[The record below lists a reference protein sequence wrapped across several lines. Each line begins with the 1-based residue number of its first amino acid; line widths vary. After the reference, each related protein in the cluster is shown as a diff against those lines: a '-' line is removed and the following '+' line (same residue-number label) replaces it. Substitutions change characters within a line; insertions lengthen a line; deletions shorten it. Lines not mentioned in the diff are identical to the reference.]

1 MIAGLHLFAGQ
12 NIKDNKSCT
21 CLISFCSICTRCVF
35 ATVIFSDSVKEEE
48 ALKDCRQDVC
58 RVVII
63 LRLFLFLLLCSS
75 GQVSAIIDEDSDHGP
90 SIEARMMLPPEAE
103 KKYTEFMAKVEAD
116 YTPPKVPEG
125 SYKFESV
132 RIVGD
137 KLLSDKAIKDIA
149 DRYRGQ
155 PLDAKQLQQ
164 MMVEITAA
172 CHAGGWITSRADFAG
187 ISSDGV
193 LSVWIIANRIGKI
206 TVQGNRFFSK
216 EVMMERLDLN
226 SGDIFNLND
235 LQYGAFK
242 ISKNMDRKAKID
254 LAYSKDDQ
262 LTDIM
267 INVKDKPPM
276 HLTMEMDTYGSWFI
290 KQNRYR
296 VIAIH
301 NNLTGHDD
309 SIQLKMQW
317 ADNSAH
323 ELMDFSYRLPL
334 GNRWWW
340 EMYFMPYKAEDYF
353 YGLEGVHKRAW
364 KTYSYMHYNFVDK
377 PKKSVVGEIG
387 FVYKHIN
394 WEKPLG
400 TVQAE
405 DHFSGF
411 LLGVDMDFVD
421 SYGRTIITDDF
432 EVGIPGL
439 FGATEDGVN
448 ECSVPG
454 ADGKYVRNHIVLA
467 RRQKLFEGFEFLFKS
482 HAQCGSGA
490 LTGVNAFS
498 IGGFFGVI
506 DMRGYPRAQA
516 YGENGLSFSSG
527 FAFAPYFLPKDWKVP
542 GSVATFYKSTQFFTL
557 IDWATVS
564 KLKPELSELEPQD
577 DAKSVT
583 LYSAVAGVQMMLPE
597 AFLFR
602 LEFGWPLSD
611 LEPTDGK
618 DYHTWMRISKTF

>member
-1 MIAGLHLFAGQ
+1 MFRSA
-12 NIKDNKSCT
+12 
-21 CLISFCSICTRCVF
+21 RCVWLAF
-35 ATVIFSDSVKEEE
+35 AVLMFAFTGALAINEEDNE
-48 ALKDCRQDVC
+48 R
-58 RVVII
+58 
-63 LRLFLFLLLCSS
+63 
-75 GQVSAIIDEDSDHGP
+75 GQAIAS
-90 SIEARMMLPPEAE
+90 RMTLPPEAE
-103 KKYTEFMAKVEAD
+103 KKYTAFMEQVTAILLA
-116 YTPPKVPEG
+116 PKVPEG
-125 SYKFESV
+125 SYQFHT
-132 RIVGD
+132 IMIIGD
-137 KLLSDKAIKDIA
+137 NLLSDEMVQNIANVYRDRPLKASDV
-149 DRYRGQ
+149 Q
-155 PLDAKQLQQ
+155 QL
-164 MMVEITAA
+164 ITKITDA

-187 ISSDGV
+187 VSQDGV
-193 LSVWIIANRIGKI
+193 LSVWIIGNRVGKVTI
-206 TVQGNRFFSK
+206 QGNRFFSK
-216 EVMMERLDLN
+216 ELLQERLDLN
-226 SGDIFNLND
+226 PGDIFNLND

-254 LAYSKDDQ
+254 LNYNKDDQ
-262 LTDIM
+262 LTDIA
-267 INVKDKPPM
+267 INVKDKPPL

-296 VIAIH
+296 VVAVH
-301 NNLTGHDD
+301 NNLTGRDD
-309 SIQLKMQW
+309 AIQLKMQW

-323 ELMDFSYRLPL
+323 ELMDLSYRLPL
-334 GNRWWW
+334 SNRWWW

-353 YGLEGVHKRAW
+353 YDMAGVHKRAW
-364 KTYSYMHYNFVDK
+364 KTYTLLHYNFMDR
-377 PKKSVVGEIG
+377 PKRSIVGEIG

-421 SYGRTIITDDF
+421 ANGRTIITDDF

-454 ADGKYVRNHIVLA
+454 ADGKYIRNHIVLA
-467 RRQKLFEGFEFLFKS
+467 RRQKLFPGTEFLFKS
-482 HAQCGSGA
+482 HAQFGSGV

-498 IGGFFGVI
+498 VGGFFGVI

-516 YGENGLSFSSG
+516 YGETGLSFSSG
-527 FAFAPYFLPKDWKVP
+527 FAFAPYFLPRDWKVP
-542 GSVATFYKSTQFFTL
+542 GSVATFFQSTQFFTL

-564 KLKPELSELEPQD
+564 KLDPEIVEFEPQD
-577 DAKSVT
+577 DEKSVT
-583 LYSAVAGVQMMLPE
+583 LMSAVAGVQMMLPE

-611 LEPTDGK
+611 LEPTDDK